1 MDFNFCWQFPSCIT
15 MPLKLLDIFWQFKKV
30 VLNILSLDAEKATDR
45 IKQMVET

>member
-1 MDFNFCWQFPSCIT
+1 